1 MSRVLGV
8 DYGERRLGFAI
19 SDEAGIIAMPLC
31 VVTVN
36 HPRQALDEVQHQVRE
51 KQAGRVIIGMPLNM
65 NGSRGPAADAVERF
79 INRLRATITV
89 PVETWDERLS
99 SKAAERILIDADV
112 RRKKRKGVIDQL
124 AAQSRLQS
132 YLDAKTPQS
141 AGDDNEEDPCDL
153 N

>member
-31 VVTVN
+31 VVTVD
-36 HPRQALDEVQHQVRE
+36 HPRRALDEVQRQVRE
-51 KQAGRVIIGMPLNM
+51 KQASRVIIGMPLNM

-99 SKAAERILIDADV
+99 SKAAERILIDADM
-112 RRKKRKGVIDQL
+112 RRAKRKTVIDQV
-124 AAQSRLQS
+124 AAQVILQN
-132 YLDAKTPQS
+132 YLDAQQFRQ
-141 AGDDNEEDPCDL
+141 AEDKSPAKIMP
-153 N
+153 